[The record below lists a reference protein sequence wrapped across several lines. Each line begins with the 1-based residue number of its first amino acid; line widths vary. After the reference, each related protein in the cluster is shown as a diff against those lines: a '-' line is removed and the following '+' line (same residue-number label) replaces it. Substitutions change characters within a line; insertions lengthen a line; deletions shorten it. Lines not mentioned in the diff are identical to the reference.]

1 MVHATETTSA
11 GERTLVALWSVI
23 RRLKALSAAEGA
35 DPAAMAIVH
44 LVHEHGPLRLTA
56 LAEIACLDA
65 STASRHVR
73 TLEAAGYVERRP
85 DPADGRATLI
95 AIAEGGRELMRRGI
109 EARARHFEAAL
120 ADWPQAD
127 RDALP
132 RLLARFAEDLG

>member
-1 MVHATETTSA
+1 MVQATEQTSA

-44 LVHEHGPLRLTA
+44 LVNEHGPLRLTA
-56 LAEIACLDA
+56 LADVACLDA

-73 TLEAAGYVERRP
+73 NLEAAGYVERRP

-95 AIAEGGRELMRRGI
+95 AVGERGRELMRRGM
-109 EARARHFEAAL
+109 EARARRFDEAL
-120 ADWPQAD
+120 AGWDEAD